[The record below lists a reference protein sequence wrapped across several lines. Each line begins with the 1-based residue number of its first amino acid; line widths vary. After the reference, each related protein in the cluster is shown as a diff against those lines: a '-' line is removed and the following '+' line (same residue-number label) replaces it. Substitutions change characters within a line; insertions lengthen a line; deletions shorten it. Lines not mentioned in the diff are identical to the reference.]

1 MPHINKKQVMSEE
14 VCFQIKCIA
23 LSKNCAIK
31 HFTGLQMHSRK
42 MFLSMKLDILK
53 LKESVRIQQDGLNNG
68 IQRKE

>member
-42 MFLSMKLDILK
+42 KLLSKLDILK
-53 LKESVRIQQDGLNNG
+53 LKESVRIQQDGINNG